1 MYLYELGPL
10 ISARRAELGLSA
22 PQLATLAGI
31 DLGTL
36 EQLEAGALED
46 LSWNHAQ
53 TLLRIVG
60 VNLKTYRKSGGAL
73 QRCATT
79 ASVSHREPL
88 TPDILRQALTSGTVP
103 PGFES
108 HIAVLL
114 DEAPPAMVVAAV
126 EEAAQQDDELP
137 RIWQALAEWSDG
149 LKCYRK
155 IWK

>member
-10 ISARRAELGLSA
+10 ISARRAELGLSVL
-22 PQLATLAGI
+22 QLAKLAGI
-31 DLGTL
+31 DADAL
-36 EQLEAGALED
+36 EQLEAGTLED
-46 LSWNHAQ
+46 MSWNQAQ
-53 TLLRIVG
+53 AVLRVVG
-60 VNLKTYRKSGGAL
+60 VNLSTYRKSGSAL

-88 TPDILRQALTSGTVP
+88 TTELLRQALTSGTVP
-103 PGFES
+103 AGYES

-126 EEAAQQDDELP
+126 EEAAHQGDELP
-137 RIWQALAEWSDG
+137 RIWLTLARWSDV

>member
-10 ISARRAELGLSA
+10 IAARRAELGLSA
-22 PQLATLAGI
+22 QQLATLAGI
-31 DLGTL
+31 DAGTL
-36 EQLEAGALED
+36 EQLEAGTIED
-46 LSWNHAQ
+46 MSWNQAQ
-53 TLLRIVG
+53 ALLRVVG
-60 VNLKTYRKSGGAL
+60 VNLSTYRKSGSAL

-79 ASVSHREPL
+79 ANVSHREPL
-88 TPDILRQALTSGTVP
+88 TIELLRQALTSGTVP
-103 PGFES
+103 AGYES

-126 EEAAQQDDELP
+126 EEAAHQGDELP
-137 RIWQALAEWSDG
+137 RIWRVLAEWSDA

>member
-10 ISARRAELGLSA
+10 IAARRAELGLSA
-22 PQLATLAGI
+22 LQLATLAGI
-31 DLGTL
+31 DAGTL
-36 EQLEAGALED
+36 EQLEAGTIED
-46 LSWNHAQ
+46 MSWNQAQ
-53 TLLRIVG
+53 ALLRVVG
-60 VNLKTYRKSGGAL
+60 VNLNSYRKSGSAL

-88 TPDILRQALTSGTVP
+88 TPETLRQALTSGTVP

-108 HIAVLL
+108 HIAALL

-126 EEAAQQDDELP
+126 EEAAQQGDELH
-137 RIWQALAEWSDG
+137 RIWRALAEWSDA

>member
-10 ISARRAELGLSA
+10 IAARRAELGLSA
-22 PQLATLAGI
+22 QQLATLAVI
-31 DLGTL
+31 DVGTL
-36 EQLEAGALED
+36 KQLEAGTLGD
-46 LSWNHAQ
+46 MSWNQVQA
-53 TLLRIVG
+53 LLRVVG
-60 VNLKTYRKSGGAL
+60 VNLRTYRKSGSAL

-88 TPDILRQALTSGTVP
+88 TTELLRQALTSGTLP
-103 PGFES
+103 AGYES

-114 DEAPPAMVVAAV
+114 DEAPPGMVVAAV
-126 EEAAQQDDELP
+126 EEAADQGDELP
-137 RIWQALAEWSDG
+137 RIWLTLARWSDV